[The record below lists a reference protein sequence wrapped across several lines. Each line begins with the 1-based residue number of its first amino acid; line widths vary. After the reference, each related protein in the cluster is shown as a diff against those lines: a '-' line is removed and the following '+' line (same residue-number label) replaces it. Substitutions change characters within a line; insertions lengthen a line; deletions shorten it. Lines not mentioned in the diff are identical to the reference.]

1 MLCVEVTKGPLL
13 ASWIHVSFIWTLQQA
28 EHLLCAPIYALEAV
42 ANVKSNGR
50 MYTVRSMHVCICMV
64 RTNIHDQH
72 LEHKHLLIHMFLTVY
87 DLLGRNNILLM
98 SGLQYA
104 LNISVYSIFLFFACG
119 NLANKYTVHKH
130 TKCIRLYIYII

>member
-1 MLCVEVTKGPLL
+1 MRCYTFILKQLEMTPVLCVEVTKGPLL
-13 ASWIHVSFIWTLQQA
+13 ASWIHVSFIWTFQQA

-50 MYTVRSMHVCICMV
+50 MYTVRIMHVCICMV
-64 RTNIHDQH
+64 RINIHAQH

-104 LNISVYSIFLFFACG
+104 LIFVICLWQFSG
-119 NLANKYTVHKH
+119 
-130 TKCIRLYIYII
+130 